1 MGEKESWGNKI
12 QDEVRIFNGNLK
24 DLYLRCELSIGDK
37 FITVKSGDITV
48 IYPTCNVTKII
59 IGKTTK

>member
-1 MGEKESWGNKI
+1 MDSKFY
-12 QDEVRIFNGNLK
+12 DEVRIFNSNMK
-24 DLYLRCELSIGDK
+24 DLYMRCEMSIGDK
-37 FITVKSGDITV
+37 FVTVKSGGVTV